1 MYEDT
6 KVLQQRYKYYV
17 DHDRI
22 RIQFESGF
30 CLSNEKKQSWGV
42 LVIILGELGS
52 TGNYFRGAGEQAHS
66 LGDLRSPAK
75 K

>member
-17 DHDRI
+17 DHDLI

-30 CLSNEKKQSWGV
+30 CLSNEKKT
-42 LVIILGELGS
+42 ELGS
-52 TGNYFRGAGEQAHS
+52 TGNYFRGAGEYW
-66 LGDLRSPAK
+66 
-75 K
+75 